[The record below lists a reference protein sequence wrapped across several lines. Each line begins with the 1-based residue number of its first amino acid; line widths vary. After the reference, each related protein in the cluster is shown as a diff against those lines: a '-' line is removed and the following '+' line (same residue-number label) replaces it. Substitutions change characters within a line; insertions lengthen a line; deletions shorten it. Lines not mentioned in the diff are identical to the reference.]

1 LRVFLAR
8 RPICRK
14 LGTISV
20 SVGGIV
26 AWLKRI
32 STGQLANRGRV
43 HADEQTVSHDQ
54 SDEHA
59 QSDEAESTTYEEVA
73 KLASAMARPPA
84 IPTPK
89 EKIVL
94 KEKIAKE
101 KTGFTIHSSLNGDSS
116 ELHMASPTLTVA
128 KARMLFKSGRRVHVV
143 DAEGRQFAP
152 SEFDEILKFD

>member
-1 LRVFLAR
+1 
-8 RPICRK
+8 
-14 LGTISV
+14 
-20 SVGGIV
+20 V

-32 STGQLANRGRV
+32 STGHLVNRGRA
-43 HADEQTVSHDQ
+43 HADEPAVSYDQ
-54 SDEHA
+54 SEEHA
-59 QSDEAESTTYEEVA
+59 QSEEAESTTFEEVA

-84 IPTPK
+84 IPRPK

-94 KEKIAKE
+94 KE

-143 DAEGRQFAP
+143 NAEGRQFAP

>member
-1 LRVFLAR
+1 
-8 RPICRK
+8 
-14 LGTISV
+14 
-20 SVGGIV
+20 V

-32 STGQLANRGRV
+32 SSGQPVNRGRA
-43 HADEQTVSHDQ
+43 HADEPTVL
-54 SDEHA
+54 HA
-59 QSDEAESTTYEEVA
+59 QSEEAESTTFEEVA
-73 KLASAMARPPA
+73 KLAQAMARPPA

-89 EKIVL
+89 EKIAL
-94 KEKIAKE
+94 KE

-143 DAEGRQFAP
+143 NAEGRQFAP